1 MEQFIFKP
9 KIKGTNSRVEPEARK
24 RNLQC
29 IKPHRVGTSIN
40 KHSFVWLNRTK
51 ENNEKSEDQIQR
63 EIALYDQKGLSH
75 SCCQVEVLQTHY
87 R

>member
-9 KIKGTNSRVEPEARK
+9 KIKGTNLREEPEARK

-29 IKPHRVGTSIN
+29 IKPHQVGTSIN
-40 KHSFVWLNRTK
+40 KHSFVWLDRTK
-51 ENNEKSEDQIQR
+51 ENNEKYEDKIQR
-63 EIALYDQKGLSH
+63 EIVLYDQKCLSH
-75 SCCQVEVLQTHY
+75 SCCQVKVLQTHY